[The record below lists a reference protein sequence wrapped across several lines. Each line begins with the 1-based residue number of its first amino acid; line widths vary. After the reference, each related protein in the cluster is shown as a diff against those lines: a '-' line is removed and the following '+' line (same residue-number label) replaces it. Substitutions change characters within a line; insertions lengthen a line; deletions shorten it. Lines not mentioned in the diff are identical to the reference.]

1 VTLRRH
7 PTRRRLAGP
16 WRHVA
21 DGLPRALGILAALGV
36 LAPGV
41 PAQAEGHDPDCPR
54 FRAAFASMPTRTVV
68 IEASG
73 RPELRVPVR
82 LGASEE
88 ARRAGFQCATVE
100 EIERTV
106 ILFDFGAE
114 VFRGFHM
121 WNVPAPLDIAFVKAS
136 GRIFSI
142 LRMEPGARETYGPM
156 GRFRYALEAREGF
169 FKTHGIAVEHSIG
182 IREGP

>member
-1 VTLRRH
+1 VSLLLV
-7 PTRRRLAGP
+7 LAG
-16 WRHVA
+16 
-21 DGLPRALGILAALGV
+21 LAL
-36 LAPGV
+36 GV
-41 PAQAEGHDPDCPR
+41 PAQADDDPDCPR
-54 FRAAFASMPTRTVV
+54 FRAAFASMPARVAV
-68 IEASG
+68 IRAGEP
-73 RPELRVPVR
+73 RELQVAVK
-82 LGASEE
+82 LAATEE
-88 ARRAGFQCATVE
+88 ARRAGFQCAARE

-156 GRFRYALEAREGF
+156 GRFRYAMEAREGF
-169 FKTHGIAVEHSIG
+169 FKAHGIAVGHSLG